1 MRDFPSCFGE
11 SGVQIADS
19 SSSSSSSTH
28 KSAHNLVTCLYQ
40 APLGRGGCWCL
51 ITITWTKN
59 LMGQGLGVSVEEG
72 STNRSL
78 GRLDIKPW
86 LFSKKKGSK
95 SLELGDSKMDV
106 FWDLSSA
113 RFGPSPEPL
122 EGFYVAILFDLEM
135 VLLLGDMSKEAY
147 RKTGTSLSRSNTL
160 FVAKKEHLFGK
171 KMYFTKAQFCGNG
184 KVHDIAIECEMVGL
198 NDPCLEIRIDRK
210 RVMQVKRLVW
220 KFRGN
225 HTILVDG
232 VPVEVFWDVHNWLFD
247 PAAGNA
253 VFMFQTSLSA
263 DDKLS
268 PWSCS
273 QVFGEAQRHS
283 FSLVLIAWKN
293 E

>member
-19 SSSSSSSTH
+19 SSSSSTH

-40 APLGRGGCWCL
+40 APRRGGCWCL
-51 ITITWTKN
+51 ITITWSKS
-59 LMGQGLGVSVEEG
+59 LMGQGLGVSVDEC
-72 STNRSL
+72 SNNRSL

-95 SLELGDSKMDV
+95 GLEFDGSRMDV

-113 RFGPSPEPL
+113 RFGSSPEPL

-147 RKTGTSLSRSNTL
+147 CKTGTSVAPRSDAL

-171 KMYFTKAQFCGNG
+171 KVYCTKAQFRDNG
-184 KVHDIAIECEMVGL
+184 KAHDIAIEFETVGL
-198 NDPCLEIRIDRK
+198 DNPCLEIRIDKK

-232 VPVEVFWDVHNWLFD
+232 VPVEVFWDIHDWLFD
-247 PAAGNA
+247 PAAAKA
-253 VFMFQTSLSA
+253 VFMFQTSLSG

-273 QVFGEAQRHS
+273 QAFGGAQHLS